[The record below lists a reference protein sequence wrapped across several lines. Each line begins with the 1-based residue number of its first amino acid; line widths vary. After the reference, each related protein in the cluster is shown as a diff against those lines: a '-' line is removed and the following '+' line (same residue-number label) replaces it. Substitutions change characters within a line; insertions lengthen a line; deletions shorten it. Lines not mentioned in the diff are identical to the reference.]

1 MRYPQTE
8 LSVSGDGVRLSVV
21 LVGCAPVR
29 RIPCVPKRQ
38 LRKRSLLLVVGG
50 FGDPS

>member
-1 MRYPQTE
+1 MRYPQIE

-21 LVGCAPVR
+21 LVVAR
-29 RIPCVPKRQ
+29 RSAAFLCVPKGQ